1 VARHGSG
8 CRETPEIAAETRGH
22 IATPHPESVAPRL
35 LASDFTSGVSDHV
48 VNENDRGQRDV
59 RNNVVVAAALTSVIM
74 LVGFVHA
81 PVIPVIAGAALA
93 CAWTLWRASGT

>member
-1 VARHGSG
+1 
-8 CRETPEIAAETRGH
+8 
-22 IATPHPESVAPRL
+22 L
-35 LASDFTSGVSDHV
+35 LASDFTSGVSGHV

>member
-1 VARHGSG
+1 MARHASG

-22 IATPHPESVAPRL
+22 IATPHPESVALRL

>member
-1 VARHGSG
+1 M
-8 CRETPEIAAETRGH
+8 
-22 IATPHPESVAPRL
+22 SVAPRL

-81 PVIPVIAGAALA
+81 PAIPVIAGAAFA

>member
-1 VARHGSG
+1 M
-8 CRETPEIAAETRGH
+8 
-22 IATPHPESVAPRL
+22 APRL
-35 LASDFTSGVSDHV
+35 LASDFTSGVNEHV

-81 PVIPVIAGAALA
+81 PMIPVIAGAALA

>member
-1 VARHGSG
+1 MRH
-8 CRETPEIAAETRGH
+8 PKFAAETRGH